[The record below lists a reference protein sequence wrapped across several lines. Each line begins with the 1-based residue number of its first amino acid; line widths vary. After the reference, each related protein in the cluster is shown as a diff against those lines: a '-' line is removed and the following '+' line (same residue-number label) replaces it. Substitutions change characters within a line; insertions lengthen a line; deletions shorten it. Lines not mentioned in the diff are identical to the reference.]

1 LKILILAAA
10 AALAATPVTAQT
22 LSLTGAAGEKA
33 TLTAADLAAMPH
45 VQVTTKAHG
54 QTHVYDGV
62 VLGEVLAKIGAP
74 RGEAI
79 KGPELATVVRFT
91 AKDGYQVVLDLAQTD
106 PITRTSRV
114 IVADREAGAPLKDDG
129 PFRLVIEDDLRPAR
143 SARQIEKIE
152 VLKLSTTSKSG
163 DAH

>member
-1 LKILILAAA
+1 LKVLILAACAIFAVSPA
-10 AALAATPVTAQT
+10 AAQT
-22 LSLTGAAGEKA
+22 LSLSGAAGRHA
-33 TLTAADLAAMPH
+33 TLTTADLAAMPH
-45 VQVTTKAHG
+45 VQVTTRAHG

-62 VLGEVLAKIGAP
+62 MLGDVLARVGAP

-91 AKDGYQVVLDLAQTD
+91 ARDGYQVVLDLAQTD
-106 PITRTSRV
+106 PVTRASRV

-152 VLKLSTTSKSG
+152 VLRLSTTTKTG
-163 DAH
+163 EGH

>member
-1 LKILILAAA
+1 LKILILTTV
-10 AALAATPVTAQT
+10 AALAAMPAAAQT
-22 LSLTGAAGEKA
+22 LGLTGAAGQKA

-54 QTHVYDGV
+54 QTHAYGGV
-62 VLGEVLAKIGAP
+62 ILGDVLARVGAP

-79 KGPELATVVRFT
+79 KGPELATVARFT
-91 AKDGYQVVLDLAQTD
+91 ASDGYQVVLDLAQTD
-106 PITRTSRV
+106 PLTRASRV
-114 IVADREAGAPLKDDG
+114 IIADREAGAPLKGDG

-152 VLKLSTTSKSG
+152 VLKLSTTTKAG
-163 DAH
+163 KAH

>member
-1 LKILILAAA
+1 MKILILAA
-10 AALAATPVTAQT
+10 LAAFAASVAGAQT
-22 LSLTGAAGEKA
+22 LSLSGPAGQTA
-33 TLTAADLAAMPH
+33 TLTAADIAALPH

-54 QTHVYDGV
+54 QTHAYSGV
-62 VLGEVLAKIGAP
+62 VLGDILAKVGAP

-106 PITRTSRV
+106 PVTRASRV
-114 IVADREAGAPLKDDG
+114 IVADREADAPLKDDG

-152 VLKLSTTSKSG
+152 VLKLSTTSKAG
-163 DAH
+163 KGH

>member
-1 LKILILAAA
+1 LRIVIL
-10 AALAATPVTAQT
+10 AALAAVAATPGAAQT
-22 LSLTGAAGEKA
+22 LSLSGAGGQTAV
-33 TLTAADLAAMPH
+33 LSAADLAAMPH

-62 VLGEVLAKIGAP
+62 ILGDVLAKVGAP
-74 RGEAI
+74 RGGAI

-91 AKDGYQVVLDLAQTD
+91 ARDGYKVVLGLAETD
-106 PITRTSRV
+106 PITRASRV
-114 IVADREAGAPLKDDG
+114 IVADREAGQPLKDDG

-152 VLKLSTTSKSG
+152 VLKLSTTAKAG
-163 DAH
+163 QRH